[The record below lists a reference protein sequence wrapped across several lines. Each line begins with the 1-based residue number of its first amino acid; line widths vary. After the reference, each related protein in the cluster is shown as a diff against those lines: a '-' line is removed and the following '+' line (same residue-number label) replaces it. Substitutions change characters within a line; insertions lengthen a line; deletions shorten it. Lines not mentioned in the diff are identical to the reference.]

1 MGEES
6 VKGANLGVI
15 LIIFAAILALGL
27 IVFMLARNMA
37 NSGLTNVTEK
47 LQAAEESEFTDFDGT
62 VVVGQRVHAALNGF
76 KGKKVAVLIAT
87 QGFTDKLKQPY
98 VQDLT
103 SAYVKIGVGP
113 DGKTVKLKDTL
124 LQPTANIGAGD
135 GRAFNVAYAIAADG
149 KAIHTTMSG
158 GSVSN
163 SASLRNLTF
172 IQYNALLEATDEK
185 GVTATSTINKAK
197 DHTVIKYDNGTYV
210 FDGGF
215 RTDGGKVVFDLD
227 FANLSKTGFTEMVPG
242 AARFHANL
250 LKDAN
255 GVILG
260 VVFQQVGN

>member
-37 NSGLTNVTEK
+37 NTGLTNVTEK
-47 LQAAEESEFTDFDGT
+47 LQAAEDSEFTDFDGS

-87 QGFTDKLKQPY
+87 QGFTDKLKKPY

-103 SAYVKIGVGP
+103 SEYVKIGVDSNGP
-113 DGKTVKLKDTL
+113 MKLKGTL
-124 LQPTANIGAGD
+124 LEPTANIGAGD
-135 GRAFNVAYAIAADG
+135 GRAFNVAYATAADG
-149 KAIHTTMSG
+149 KALYTTISG
-158 GSVSN
+158 GSASDTN
-163 SASLRNLTF
+163 SVRNLTF
-172 IQYNALLEATDEK
+172 IQYNAILEATDEK
-185 GVTATSTINKAK
+185 GVTAADGINKAK

-210 FDGGF
+210 FDGTY
-215 RTDGGKVVFDLD
+215 RTEKGMVVFDLD
-227 FANLSKTGFTEMVPG
+227 FANLSKTGFTEYVPG